1 MTSWVVADSGIFLA
15 TVLNESQSQQAD
27 TIINY
32 WIDEDIQ
39 VAVPHYFAMKSSPF
53 YEKMSIAV

>member
-32 WIDEDIQ
+32 WIAKDIQ
-39 VAVPHYFAMKSSPF
+39 VAVPTLFR
-53 YEKMSIAV
+53 YEIIAVLRKTVC